1 MITNETLLRHIPN
14 YIAAGYNETSLLDK
28 IQPSVEIAGLW
39 ADANICPREI
49 VADNQKLSA
58 MLDDVIALRALCLA
72 APMLDVTMHPNG
84 LAIVNTESLAPASAE
99 RSKEFI
105 SALNKHLLGFI
116 DAFIDE
122 ITEYNRMPDK
132 PKQYEEMFGKWS
144 ESRSAKK
151 IWLATIFQNCSQIV
165 SYTGIMETWPHVIN
179 SIMIIRIQES
189 LLAEKWISP
198 ELMVVLRKKTYP
210 EEHWIVYA
218 ELLSVLRRELGKTLS
233 GTSPIDRF
241 AMRSAVELIRKN
253 PDAFPQWH
261 KSATARL
268 FDPPVFRNKKK
279 SGGYFFFF

>member
-1 MITNETLLRHIPN
+1 MITNKILLRHIPN

-28 IQPSVEIAGLW
+28 ILPSVEIARHW
-39 ADANICPREI
+39 ADTNICPGEI
-49 VADNQKLSA
+49 VADNPTLSA
-58 MLDDVIALRALCLA
+58 MLNDVIALRALCIA

-84 LAIVNTESLAPASAE
+84 LAIVNTESLAPASTE

-105 SALNKHLLGFI
+105 SALNRHLLGFI

-122 ITEYNRMPDK
+122 ITEYDRMPGE
-132 PKQYEEMFGKWS
+132 PKQYAEIYGKWS
-144 ESRSAKK
+144 ESVPAKK

-165 SYTGIMETWPHVIN
+165 SHTGINETGSDVIT
-179 SIMIIRIQES
+179 SIPIIRLQEV

-198 ELMVVLRKKTYP
+198 ELMEVLRKKTYP
-210 EEHWIVYA
+210 DEHWNVYA

-233 GTSPIDRF
+233 GTRPFDRF

-279 SGGYFFFF
+279 SGGYFF